1 MFFLDKKTIFFY
13 FLLNF
18 VNNRYKVKEEEKK
31 DSINK
36 VVGNI
41 LTFYKD
47 HVEKKEL
54 WQKNLEDFKK
64 IFGAHERFQQFK
76 TDEELKPFSL
86 ILMGLRIYYATM
98 NQTFS
103 EEAANYVLASSESF
117 DYIKKIENNDIR
129 NMICFSLGCVE
140 AAVLTGDIQREQAD
154 DVIRVISEKS
164 PEFLR

>member
-1 MFFLDKKTIFFY
+1 MFFLDKNPIFFY
-13 FLLNF
+13 FLINF
-18 VNNRYKVKEEEKK
+18 VKNRYKVKEEEKK
-31 DSINK
+31 DSIDK
-36 VVGNI
+36 VVDNV
-41 LTFYKD
+41 LSFYRD
-47 HVEKKEL
+47 HVEKKDL

-64 IFGAHERFQQFK
+64 IFGNHERFQQFK

-117 DYIKKIENNDIR
+117 DYIKKIESDDVR

-164 PEFLR
+164 ADFLQ